1 MNQSSFRVVP
11 QLQWLIPA
19 IVEMTLWTFRLLDTD
34 ALSLPI
40 VTEESVTMKLVVN
53 SIMLQAAVLT
63 MVSDGLG

>member
-1 MNQSSFRVVP
+1 
-11 QLQWLIPA
+11 
-19 IVEMTLWTFRLLDTD
+19 MTLWTFRLLDTD